1 MQSFANRYDVVIVGG
16 GHNGLV
22 SACYL
27 AKAGFSVLVLER
39 NPELGGAS
47 RSAFPFKGIEAKL
60 SVYSYLVSLF
70 PQRIIDDLGLR
81 LQLQSRLTVSYTP
94 SIHGGDFSELLLFND
109 GTDDNREAFLALT
122 GDDYDYRGYLEL
134 QAMQEQLASIVWPS
148 LLEPLASRDELRGR
162 MDQDGQR
169 AWRNL
174 IEEPLGRVIEEKVSS
189 DLVRGLV
196 FTDAKIGVSD
206 HPHDPSLLQNRCF
219 LYHVIGRGTGEW
231 RVPVGG
237 MGTLID
243 ELVRVAQATG
253 KVKIATRATVRS
265 VFPDHRL
272 STLIFELEGE
282 NRQVDARYILCNGS
296 QSELARLTGE
306 PVENVSV
313 DEGTAFKVTRSI
325 RR

>member
-1 MQSFANRYDVVIVGG
+1 MSEEKAEAFSEEVIEREAMEVDVVIVGG

-81 LQLQSRLTVSYTP
+81 LQLQSRRTACYTP

-148 LLEPLASRDELRGR
+148 LLEQATWSADSSSLMRRSGFPCLLTTRAFSKIVAISITSLAEELASG
-162 MDQDGQR
+162 
-169 AWRNL
+169 A
-174 IEEPLGRVIEEKVSS
+174 
-189 DLVRGLV
+189 
-196 FTDAKIGVSD
+196 
-206 HPHDPSLLQNRCF
+206 SL
-219 LYHVIGRGTGEW
+219 
-231 RVPVGG
+231 
-237 MGTLID
+237 
-243 ELVRVAQATG
+243 
-253 KVKIATRATVRS
+253 
-265 VFPDHRL
+265 
-272 STLIFELEGE
+272 
-282 NRQVDARYILCNGS
+282 
-296 QSELARLTGE
+296 
-306 PVENVSV
+306 
-313 DEGTAFKVTRSI
+313 
-325 RR
+325 